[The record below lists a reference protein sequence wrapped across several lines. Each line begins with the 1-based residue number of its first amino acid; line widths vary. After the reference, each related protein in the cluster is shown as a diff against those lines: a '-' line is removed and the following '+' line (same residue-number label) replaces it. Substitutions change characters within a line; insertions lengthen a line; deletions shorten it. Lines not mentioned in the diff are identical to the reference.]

1 MSKRI
6 KHVLSTIVAVLLA
19 VLLSETVWASASYR
33 IGVLARREKDTCML
47 EWQETARYLSGKI
60 KGCSFII
67 APLDFNEIK
76 KAVEQKEVDFLICNP
91 AMYVDLA
98 TYYDAQRI
106 ATLKRSD
113 AGKTFGD
120 FSAVIFTRA
129 DTAGIRGLADI
140 RKKSFM
146 AVNENSFGGW
156 LMADRE
162 FKEIG
167 IYPFIDF
174 KRLDFVGSHDAVVY
188 AVRDGRVDAGTVS
201 SGILESM
208 EREGKISLREFKILN
223 RTMYSDT
230 SFPYEHST
238 RLYPEWPF
246 LKLDQTPD
254 DVTEKV
260 TVALLEM
267 PPDSPAA
274 KAAGCAGWT
283 YTVSYKSVYECLEKI
298 KYGPYKDLG
307 KIGLHEL
314 LKQYGK
320 YIATVV
326 AGTALLFLFTMYIL
340 VLNRRLQRSNSSIRK
355 EVEGHQATMALLQ
368 ESRQRA
374 EQVLKIVPSA
384 VMTLDTQ
391 RRMTSWNDQAEAL
404 TGYTAQEAIGNDCFL
419 FVEQPC
425 KMHCRVFDDDVAK
438 PIIGRECTIRGKD
451 GQIRTIEKNAD
462 IIRDERGAVIGA
474 VESFKDI
481 TGRITAEQELRH
493 EKELAQKYLYI
504 AGVIMIIIDAGQ
516 ILRLINKKGCEVL
529 GWSADEIVGKN
540 WFDTC
545 LPPAWARR
553 GRRLFAEIMAGN
565 LELNESFEAPVV
577 TKAGTQRL
585 IAWHMTVIRE
595 DEGHIVSMLSSGEDI
610 TERHQAQVGLR
621 ESELKFRAL
630 SDSATDAILMMD
642 SQGTIALWNS
652 AAEKIFGWTPQE
664 ALGSGLHGLLAPR
677 RYHEQAAKAMPRFRE
692 TGQGNAIGTTMEL
705 VSNTRCGAEI
715 PVELSLSSISLK
727 GSWYAVGIMRDIS
740 RRKQTEQALRE
751 AMYASEAANAAKSQF
766 IANMSHEI
774 RTPMNGVMGM
784 TGLLLGTSLSTEQQ
798 AYAEAVRSSAD
809 SLLTIINEIL
819 DFSKI
824 EAGKMELEILNFD
837 LRIMLEEM
845 GDMLAFKAQE
855 KGLEYVW
862 MARPEVPSLVK
873 GDPGRLRQVLV
884 NLVGNAVKFTHAGNV
899 SVMASLEHED
909 STTACIRFEVAD
921 TGIGIPEDKL
931 DMLFQPFVQAD
942 SSTTRKYGG
951 TGLGLSICKQ
961 LVSLMNGSIGVR
973 SKPGDG
979 STFWFTVVLQK
990 QAEQAGAAERLPMA
1004 DIRGQRILVVDDNA
1018 VNRQVVTAYLRLWKC
1033 RSYEAADAH
1042 SALELMYTA
1051 VAAGDPF
1058 SIAILDMQMPGMD
1071 GEQLG
1076 MAIKQAPALCDCTM
1090 VMMTS
1095 VGRRGDVWRLKEIGF
1110 AGYLPKPVKQSHLYG
1125 CLAAVLGLQQRL
1137 EIGGYEQIVTRHV
1150 VDESRRS
1157 KIHILIA
1164 EDNATN
1170 QKVAVGILQKL
1181 GYRADTV
1188 ANGLE
1193 AVTQFKQ
1200 FAYDLVLMDVQMPE
1214 MDGLDATRA
1223 IRVLKNGKHVP
1234 IIAMT
1239 AGAMQKDRED
1249 CIRAGMN
1256 DHIAKPVNPLEIA
1269 EKLSKWL
1276 AGTREQEPGETV
1288 QVIAGETTCMVFDR
1302 ANLIRRLMGDE
1313 DLAKTIVAGFIEYLP
1328 QYLAVIRAAHA
1339 QADAVAMR
1347 RSGHTLKGS
1356 AANVGA
1362 NALSAFALQ
1371 IEKAG
1376 EISNLDAVPALIER
1390 LEEQASLFI
1399 KIASAQTTVGD
1410 RV

>member
-1 MSKRI
+1 MKKRT
-6 KHVLSTIVAVLLA
+6 KRLSFFFTAVLAVMMLA
-19 VLLSETVWASASYR
+19 EAASASASYR
-33 IGVLARREKDTCML
+33 VGVLARREKDTCML

-60 KGCSFII
+60 KGCSFKIV
-67 APLDFNEIK
+67 PLDFNEIK

-98 TYYDAQRI
+98 TYCDAQRI
-106 ATLKRSD
+106 ATLKRWD

-129 DTAGIRGLADI
+129 DTAGIRSLTDI

-146 AVNENSFGGW
+146 AVDKNSFGGW
-156 LMADRE
+156 LMALRE
-162 FKEIG
+162 FKEVG
-167 IYPFIDF
+167 INPSIDF
-174 KRLDFVGSHDAVVY
+174 KRIEFAGSHDAVVY

-223 RTMYSDT
+223 RNMYPDI

-246 LKLDQTPD
+246 LKLEHTPD
-254 DVTEKV
+254 AVTEKV

-274 KAAGCAGWT
+274 QAAGCAGWT
-283 YTVSYKSVYECLEKI
+283 YTVSYKSVYACLEKV
-298 KYGPYKDLG
+298 KYGPYKDWGEIRLY
-307 KIGLHEL
+307 EF

-320 YIATVV
+320 YITTVF

-355 EVEGHQATMALLQ
+355 EVEGHTTTMALLQ

-384 VMTLDTQ
+384 VMTADTQ

-425 KMHCRVFDDDVAK
+425 KTQCRVFDDAYAK
-438 PIIGRECTIRGKD
+438 PIIGRECTIRRKD

-481 TGRITAEQELRH
+481 TARITAEQELRR
-493 EKELAQKYLYI
+493 EKELAQQYLYI
-504 AGVIMIIIDAGQ
+504 AGVIMIIVDADQ
-516 ILRLINKKGCEVL
+516 LLRLINKKGCEVL
-529 GWSADEIVGKN
+529 GWSADELIGKN

-553 GRRLFAEIMAGN
+553 GRRLFAEILAGN
-565 LELNESFEAPVV
+565 VELKESFEAPVV

-585 IAWHMTVIRE
+585 IAWHMTVIRG
-595 DEGHIVSMLSSGEDI
+595 DEGRIVSMLSSGEDI

-642 SQGTIALWNS
+642 SQGTITLWNS
-652 AAEKIFGWTPQE
+652 AAENIFGWTPEE
-664 ALGSGLHGLLAPR
+664 ALGMDLHELLAPR
-677 RYHEQAAKAMPRFRE
+677 RYHEQYEKAMPLFRE
-692 TGQGNAIGTTMEL
+692 IGQGNAIGKTMEL

-727 GSWYAVGIMRDIS
+727 GAFYAVGILRDIS
-740 RRKQTEQALRE
+740 RRKETEQALRE
-751 AMYASEAANAAKSQF
+751 AMHAAEAANAAKSQF
-766 IANMSHEI
+766 VANMSHEI
-774 RTPMNGVMGM
+774 RTPMNGVIGM
-784 TGLLLGTSLSTEQQ
+784 TGLLLGTGLSAEQRG
-798 AYAEAVRSSAD
+798 YAEAVRSSAD
-809 SLLTIINEIL
+809 SLLSIINDIL

-824 EAGKMELEILNFD
+824 EAGKMELEILDFD

-845 GDMLAFKAQE
+845 ADMLAFKAQE
-855 KGLEYVW
+855 RGLEYVW
-862 MARPEVPSLVK
+862 VAQPDVPSLVN

-884 NLVGNAVKFTHAGNV
+884 NLVDNAVKFTQMGSV
-899 SVMASLEHED
+899 SVVASLEHED
-909 STTACIRFEVAD
+909 SAAACIRFEVTD
-921 TGIGIPEDKL
+921 TGIGVPAEKI

-951 TGLGLSICKQ
+951 TGLGLSICRQ
-961 LVSLMNGSIGVR
+961 LVALMGGAIGVR
-973 SKPGDG
+973 SKPGEG
-979 STFWFTVVLQK
+979 STFWFTAALRK
-990 QAEQAGAAERLPMA
+990 QADQAPAASLPMA
-1004 DIRGQRILVVDDNA
+1004 DIRGQRIIVVDDNA
-1018 VNRQVVTAYLRLWKC
+1018 INRQLVKAYLQSWNC
-1033 RSYEAADAH
+1033 RVHEAADAH
-1042 SALELMYTA
+1042 TALEQMYIA

-1076 MAIKQAPALCDCTM
+1076 AAIKQAPALRECAL

-1095 VGRRGDVWRLKEIGF
+1095 VGRRGDVWRLKGIGF
-1110 AGYLPKPVKQSHLYG
+1110 AGYLPKPVKQSYLYG
-1125 CLAAVLGLQQRL
+1125 CLAAVLGLQKSPDFSPQD
-1137 EIGGYEQIVTRHV
+1137 QIVTRHIL
-1150 VDESRRS
+1150 DESRRS
-1157 KIHILIA
+1157 KIRILIA
-1164 EDNATN
+1164 EDNVTS
-1170 QKVAVGILQKL
+1170 QKVAAGILQKL
-1181 GYRADTV
+1181 GYRADMV

-1193 AVTQFKQ
+1193 AVRQLERI
-1200 FAYDLVLMDVQMPE
+1200 AYDLVLMDIQMPE
-1214 MDGLDATRA
+1214 MDGFAATRA
-1223 IRVLKNGKHVP
+1223 IRALKNGKHIP

-1239 AGAMQKDRED
+1239 AGAMQQDRDD
-1249 CIRAGMN
+1249 CIAAGM
-1256 DHIAKPVNPLEIA
+1256 DDYIAKPVTPQTIA
-1269 EKLSKWL
+1269 GKLAQWL
-1276 AGTREQEPGETV
+1276 KGARQHASAETV
-1288 QVIAGETTCMVFDR
+1288 QVMAGETACLVFDR
-1302 ANLIRRLMGDE
+1302 PALIKRLMGDT
-1313 DLAKTIVAGFIEYLP
+1313 DLADSIVAGFVEHLS
-1328 QYLAVIRAAHA
+1328 QYIAVIRAAHA
-1339 QADAVAMR
+1339 QADTAALR

-1362 NALSAFALQ
+1362 NALSAIALQ

-1376 EISNLDAVPALIER
+1376 ETGNFAAIPDLIES
-1390 LEEQASLFI
+1390 LEEQAALFM
-1399 KIASAQTTVGD
+1399 KIVSAQTTVGD
-1410 RV
+1410 TV